1 MKQAPKKKRSSLQQG
16 DERVIF
22 MRDHSA
28 GKVSDD
34 YDVSSRDTNVSSLSS
49 SSIKEQSDGNALTYN
64 EYEKEMINK
73 RKIPPHHNDVMI
85 L

>member
-1 MKQAPKKKRSSLQQG
+1 MNTNEEAEAKEEVMKQAPKKKRSSLQQG

-64 EYEKEMINK
+64 E
-73 RKIPPHHNDVMI
+73 
-85 L
+85 